1 MWNVTLA
8 RWLAPTGPGKLPV
21 EVMAM
26 SIAYDLDGWASVIIP
41 HPPTLSLSLSSSSD
55 HMPFYSLR
63 AAVKFV
69 MDEMNEN
76 ERSVCTII
84 TDSGPLDA
92 AQIEELYR
100 IVALEND

>member
-1 MWNVTLA
+1 
-8 RWLAPTGPGKLPV
+8 
-21 EVMAM
+21 
-26 SIAYDLDGWASVIIP
+26 
-41 HPPTLSLSLSSSSD
+41 
-55 HMPFYSLR
+55 MPFYSLR

-92 AQIEELYR
+92 GQIEELYR